1 MTDTPGWSSPGQQ
14 GPPRDVPPGWSQQQP
29 PPHGPPPGWGQP
41 EGKQQEGWQWGQPP
55 PPEVK
60 PGIVPLRPLGVG
72 EILDGAISCMRA
84 YPRAMLGLSAIV
96 VTIAQALRVIM
107 QWLLYQEVTLDPTLE
122 EPASFSEISAL
133 FAGSLT
139 AAGAGGVVTLLALL
153 VLTGMLTV
161 IVSRGVLGQPVAVGR
176 AWTEVRPLLLRLAG
190 LALLTLLIIAGAV
203 LAGFLPGLI
212 AALAG
217 APEAAVVTLLVL
229 GGIAGVLAAIY
240 LYYTLAL
247 ATPALV
253 LERQPIGKSLGRSR
267 RLVRGSWWRV
277 FGILLLAGLIAQL
290 IATIIVTPFAY
301 LGMGPDFFTSAG
313 APPAAPTLLALCVA
327 AIGGIIAGTITYPF
341 GAGVGVLL
349 YVDQRIRREALDLE
363 LARAAGVTL
372 PGR

>member
-14 GPPRDVPPGWSQQQP
+14 GPARDVPPGWSQQQP
-29 PPHGPPPGWGQP
+29 PPQGPPVGWGGEP
-41 EGKQQEGWQWGQPP
+41 AAGWQWGQPS

-60 PGIVPLRPLGVG
+60 PGIIPLRPLGVG
-72 EILDGAISCMRA
+72 EILDGAISCIRA
-84 YPRAMLGLSAIV
+84 YPRAMLGLSAII
-96 VTIAQALRVIM
+96 VTIAEALQVIM
-107 QWLLYQEVTLDPTLE
+107 QSLVYRDLGALDPTLQ
-122 EPASFSEISAL
+122 EPSLSEVSAL

-139 AAGAGGVVTLLALL
+139 AFGVGGVVSLVAIL

-161 IVSRGVLGQPVAVGR
+161 IVSRGVLGQPVAVRR
-176 AWTEVRPLLLRLAG
+176 AWAEVRPLLLRLAG
-190 LALLTLLIIAGAV
+190 LALLTLLIVAAAF
-203 LAGFLPGLI
+203 LAGLLPGLV

-217 APEAAVVTLLVL
+217 APEAAVVPLIVL
-229 GGIAGVLAAIY
+229 GGVAGVVAALY
-240 LYYTLAL
+240 LYYALAL

-253 LERQPIGKSLGRSR
+253 LERQPIRKALGRSR

-277 FGILLLAGLIAQL
+277 FGILLLASLIAQL
-290 IATIIVTPFAY
+290 IATIIVTPFAF
-301 LGMGPDFFTSAG
+301 LGMGPEFFTSTG
-313 APPAAPTLLALCVA
+313 AVPAAPSLLSLCVA

-349 YVDQRIRREALDLE
+349 YVDQRMRREALDLE